1 MIDESVLQTMVGE
14 ELLKKHDR
22 QARRQV
28 QTLVKLLGCN
38 GKLEEEHYF
47 LSFCRRYAT
56 KEDDRWHQLH
66 QYFQD
71 KKIGNSFTTTPY
83 ISRTITS
90 SSFHLRPIDYI
101 SQYQFDREGFSP
113 PSLLH
118 NTPPH
123 LILSGQEISTASP
136 SPIHPTRRSSPG
148 PGQEISKLAW

>member
-1 MIDESVLQTMVGE
+1 MVGVGE
-14 ELLKKHDR
+14 ELQKKIDR
-22 QARRQV
+22 QARILV
-28 QTLVKLLGCN
+28 QTLVNLLGFD
-38 GKLEEEHYF
+38 GKLAEYTF
-47 LSFCRRYAT
+47 LAFCRRYAT
-56 KEDDRWHQLH
+56 KEEDSWHQLH

-101 SQYQFDREGFSP
+101 SQYLFDREGFSP

-136 SPIHPTRRSSPG
+136 SSIHSTRRSSPG
-148 PGQEISKLAW
+148 PGQESRPKCSMHST

>member
-1 MIDESVLQTMVGE
+1 MVGVGE
-14 ELLKKHDR
+14 ELQKKIDR
-22 QARRQV
+22 QARILV
-28 QTLVKLLGCN
+28 QTLVNLLGFD
-38 GKLEEEHYF
+38 GKLAEYTF
-47 LSFCRRYAT
+47 LAFCRRYAT
-56 KEDDRWHQLH
+56 KEEDSWHQLH

-101 SQYQFDREGFSP
+101 SQYLFDREGFSP

-118 NTPPH
+118 NTPLH
-123 LILSGQEISTASP
+123 LIQSGQEISTASP

-148 PGQEISKLAW
+148 PGQESRPKCSRHST